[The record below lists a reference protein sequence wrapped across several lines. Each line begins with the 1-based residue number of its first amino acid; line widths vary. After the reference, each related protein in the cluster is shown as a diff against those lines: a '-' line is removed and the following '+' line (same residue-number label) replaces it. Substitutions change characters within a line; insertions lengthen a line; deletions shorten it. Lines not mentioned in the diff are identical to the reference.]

1 LLLSMT
7 GHGAAQQQADGV
19 SVAVDVRTVN
29 SRFFK
34 LSTRTNESYGGLDS
48 RVDETVRSVIR
59 RGTVQVDLR
68 IERESEA
75 NVLLNERVLASYCN
89 QLRQFHSGVEG
100 AAPLQIELLLALPGV
115 INDSRSQQHD
125 ADSVWPLVKEVLTAA
140 LEGLSKMR
148 AAEGQAMAA
157 DLEANRLDIKGHLE
171 KIEARAPMVVD
182 SYRERLTDRI
192 NKMLAEHDV
201 QIEPADVIREVG
213 IYAERSDIA
222 EETVRLHSHLI
233 QFAKIMATDESQGK
247 KLEFVTQEMFRETN
261 TIGSKANDAE
271 ITADVIEIK
280 AAIERIREMIQN
292 VE

>member
-1 LLLSMT
+1 MLLSMT

-19 SVAVDVRTVN
+19 SVAADVRTVN

-34 LSTRTNESYGGLDS
+34 LSTRTNESYTGLDS

-75 NVLLNERVLASYCN
+75 NALLNEAVLASYCN
-89 QLRQFHSGVEG
+89 QLRKFHTGVEG

-115 INDSRSQQHD
+115 INDARSQQHD
-125 ADSVWPLVKEVLTAA
+125 ADAVWPLVKTVLTDA
-140 LEGLSKMR
+140 LAGLSKMR

-157 DLEANRLDIKGHLE
+157 DLEANRLEIKGHLE
-171 KIEARAPMVVD
+171 AIEARAPLVVD

-201 QIEPADVIREVG
+201 QIQPSDVIREVG

-222 EETVRLHSHLI
+222 EETVRLHSHLV
-233 QFAKIMATDESQGK
+233 QFAKIMEMGESQGK

-271 ITADVIEIK
+271 ITAHVIDIK

>member
-1 LLLSMT
+1 MT

-19 SVAVDVRTVN
+19 SVSVDVRTVN

-59 RGTVQVDLR
+59 RGAVQVDLR
-68 IERESEA
+68 IEREVSSRP
-75 NVLLNERVLASYCN
+75 LLNEEVLASYCQ
-89 QLRQFHSGVEG
+89 QLRKFR
-100 AAPLQIELLLALPGV
+100 AAMEDAGPLQVEALLELPGV
-115 INDSRSQQHD
+115 VNDAGVEQRD
-125 ADSVWPLVKEVLTAA
+125 ADEVWPLVKQVLRTA
-140 LEGLSKMR
+140 LDGLSTMR
-148 AAEGQAMAA
+148 EAEGRAMAA
-157 DLEANRLDIKGHLE
+157 DLEANRREIQGHLE
-171 KIEARAPMVVD
+171 KIEARAPLVVD

-201 QIEPADVIREVG
+201 RIEPADVIREVG

-222 EETVRLHSHLI
+222 EETVRLHSHLV
-233 QFAKIMATDESQGK
+233 QFAKIMAMEESQGK

-271 ITADVIEIK
+271 ITAHVIEIK

-292 VE
+292 IE

>member
-1 LLLSMT
+1 MT

-19 SVAVDVRTVN
+19 SVSADVRTIN

-68 IERESEA
+68 IEREATSKA
-75 NVLLNERVLASYCN
+75 LLNEAVLTSYCQ
-89 QLRQFHSGVEG
+89 QLRKFQAGTEG
-100 AAPLQIELLLALPGV
+100 TAPLQIESLLELPGV
-115 INDSRSQQHD
+115 INDARTQHHD
-125 ADSVWPLVKEVLTAA
+125 ADEVWPLVREVLVAA
-140 LEGLSKMR
+140 LDGLSSMR
-148 AAEGQAMAA
+148 EAEGRAMAA
-157 DLEANRLDIKGHLE
+157 DLETNRQEIKDHLE
-171 KIEARAPMVVD
+171 QIEARAPLVVD

-201 QIEPADVIREVG
+201 KIEPADVIREVG

-222 EETVRLHSHLI
+222 EETVRLHSHLV
-233 QFAKIMATDESQGK
+233 QFAKIMAMGESQGK

-271 ITADVIEIK
+271 ITAHVIEIK

-292 VE
+292 IE

>member
-1 LLLSMT
+1 MLLSMT

-19 SVAVDVRTVN
+19 SVAADVRTVN

-34 LSTRTNESYGGLDS
+34 LSTRANEAYGGLDS

-68 IERESEA
+68 IERESTA
-75 NVLLNERVLASYCN
+75 HVLVNESVLASYCQ
-89 QLRQFHSGVEG
+89 QLQKFRDTLDG
-100 AAPLQIELLLALPGV
+100 AAPIQVELLLALPGV
-115 INDSRSQQHD
+115 INDSRAVQQD
-125 ADSVWPLVKEVLTAA
+125 ADTVWPLVKQVLTAA
-140 LEGLSKMR
+140 LEGLSRMR

-157 DLEANRLDIKGHLE
+157 DLEANLLEIKSHLE
-171 KIEARAPMVVD
+171 DIAARAPLVVD

-201 QIEPADVIREVG
+201 RIEPADVIREVG

-222 EETVRLHSHLI
+222 EETVRLHSHLT
-233 QFAKIMATDESQGK
+233 QFAKIMAMEESQGK

-271 ITADVIEIK
+271 ITAHVIDIK

>member
-1 LLLSMT
+1 MLLSMT
-7 GHGAAQQQADGV
+7 GHGAAQQQADGI
-19 SVAVDVRTVN
+19 SVAADVRTVN

-34 LSTRTNESYGGLDS
+34 LSTRSNEAYGGLDS

-75 NVLLNERVLASYCN
+75 NVLLNESVLASYCQ
-89 QLRQFHSGVEG
+89 QLQSFRNTLDGV
-100 AAPLQIELLLALPGV
+100 APLQVELLLALPGV
-115 INDSRSQQHD
+115 INDSRAVQQDVD
-125 ADSVWPLVKEVLTAA
+125 AVWPVVKQTLTEA

-157 DLEANRLDIKGHLE
+157 DLEVNCRDIKSHLE
-171 KIEARAPMVVD
+171 QIEARAPLVVD

-201 QIEPADVIREVG
+201 QIEPVDVIREVG

-222 EETVRLHSHLI
+222 EETVRLHSHLV
-233 QFAKIMATDESQGK
+233 QFRKIMTTDESQGK

-271 ITADVIEIK
+271 ITANVIDIK

-292 VE
+292 IE

>member
-1 LLLSMT
+1 MLLSMT

-34 LSTRTNESYGGLDS
+34 LSTRSNEAYGGLDS
-48 RVDETVRSVIR
+48 RVDEAVRAVIR

-68 IERESEA
+68 IDREAEA
-75 NVLLNERVLASYCN
+75 NVLLNESVLTNYCQ
-89 QLRQFHSGVEG
+89 QLRAFHAGVEG
-100 AAPLQIELLLALPGV
+100 AAPLQIELLLPLPGV
-115 INDSRSQQHD
+115 INDARTQQHD
-125 ADSVWPLVKEVLTAA
+125 AQEVWPLVQQVLIAA
-140 LEGLSKMR
+140 LEGLTNMR

-157 DLEANRLDIKGHLE
+157 DLEANCQEIKSQLE
-171 KIEARAPMVVD
+171 QIEARAPLVVD
-182 SYRERLTDRI
+182 SYRVRLTDRI

-233 QFAKIMATDESQGK
+233 QFAKIMAMAESQGK

-271 ITADVIEIK
+271 ITAHVIDIK